1 MHLDIVTT
9 EKSVYSDDIDLLV
22 APGIEG
28 LLGILPRHAPLLTV
42 LNSGNVLIR
51 KDGKD
56 EEIMINGGFLEVTAN
71 SDVTILANSCWSAKN
86 DDFLTLNYV
95 RC

>member
-56 EEIMINGGFLEVTAN
+56 EEIMISGGFLEVTAN
-71 SDVTILANSCWSAKN
+71 SDVTILANS
-86 DDFLTLNYV
+86 
-95 RC
+95 

>member
-1 MHLDIVTT
+1 MHLNIVTT
-9 EKSVYSDDIDLLV
+9 EKSVYSWDIDLLV

-56 EEIMINGGFLEVTAN
+56 QEIMIKGGFLEVTID
-71 SDVTILANSCWSAKN
+71 SDVTILANS
-86 DDFLTLNYV
+86 
-95 RC
+95 

>member
-1 MHLDIVTT
+1 MHLNIVTT
-9 EKSVYSDDIDLLV
+9 EESVYSGDIDLLV

-56 EEIMINGGFLEVTAN
+56 EEIMIKGGFLEVTID
-71 SDVTILANSCWSAKN
+71 SDVTILANS
-86 DDFLTLNYV
+86 
-95 RC
+95 

>member
-1 MHLDIVTT
+1 MHLNIVTT
-9 EKSVYSDDIDLLV
+9 EKSVYSGDIDLLV

-56 EEIMINGGFLEVTAN
+56 QEIMIKGGFLEVTID
-71 SDVTILANSCWSAKN
+71 SDVTILANS
-86 DDFLTLNYV
+86 
-95 RC
+95 

>member
-71 SDVTILANSCWSAKN
+71 SDVTILANSC
-86 DDFLTLNYV
+86 
-95 RC
+95 

>member
-1 MHLDIVTT
+1 MHLNIVTT
-9 EKSVYSDDIDLLV
+9 EEPVYSGDIDLLV

-42 LNSGNVLIR
+42 LSSGNVLIR

-56 EEIMINGGFLEVTAN
+56 EEIMIKGGFLEVTID
-71 SDVTILANSCWSAKN
+71 SDVTILANS
-86 DDFLTLNYV
+86 
-95 RC
+95 

>member
-71 SDVTILANSCWSAKN
+71 SDVTILANS
-86 DDFLTLNYV
+86 
-95 RC
+95 

>member
-1 MHLDIVTT
+1 MHLNIVTT
-9 EKSVYSDDIDLLV
+9 EESVYSGDIDLLV

-42 LNSGNVLIR
+42 LSSGNVLIR

-56 EEIMINGGFLEVTAN
+56 EEIMIKGGFLEVTID
-71 SDVTILANSCWSAKN
+71 SDVTILANS
-86 DDFLTLNYV
+86 
-95 RC
+95 

>member
-1 MHLDIVTT
+1 LHLDIVTT

-71 SDVTILANSCWSAKN
+71 SDVTILANS
-86 DDFLTLNYV
+86 
-95 RC
+95 

>member
-1 MHLDIVTT
+1 MHLNIVTT
-9 EKSVYSDDIDLLV
+9 EKSVYSGDIDLLV

-56 EEIMINGGFLEVTAN
+56 EEIMIKGGFLEVTID
-71 SDVTILANSCWSAKN
+71 SDVTILANS
-86 DDFLTLNYV
+86 
-95 RC
+95 

>member
-1 MHLDIVTT
+1 MHLNIVTT
-9 EKSVYSDDIDLLV
+9 EKSVYSGDIDLLV

-42 LNSGNVLIR
+42 LSSGNVLIR

-56 EEIMINGGFLEVTAN
+56 EEIMIKGGFLEVTID
-71 SDVTILANSCWSAKN
+71 SDVTILANS
-86 DDFLTLNYV
+86 
-95 RC
+95 

>member
-1 MHLDIVTT
+1 LHLNIVTT
-9 EKSVYSDDIDLLV
+9 EKSVYSGDIDLLV

-56 EEIMINGGFLEVTAN
+56 QEIMIKGGFLEVTID
-71 SDVTILANSCWSAKN
+71 SDVTILANS
-86 DDFLTLNYV
+86 
-95 RC
+95 

>member
-1 MHLDIVTT
+1 MHLNIVTT
-9 EKSVYSDDIDLLV
+9 EESVYSGDIDLLV

-56 EEIMINGGFLEVTAN
+56 QEIMIKGGFLEVTID
-71 SDVTILANSCWSAKN
+71 SDVTILANS
-86 DDFLTLNYV
+86 
-95 RC
+95 

>member
-1 MHLDIVTT
+1 LHLNIVTT
-9 EKSVYSDDIDLLV
+9 EKSVYSGDIDLLV

-56 EEIMINGGFLEVTAN
+56 EEIMIKGGFLEVTID
-71 SDVTILANSCWSAKN
+71 SDVTILANS
-86 DDFLTLNYV
+86 
-95 RC
+95 

>member
-1 MHLDIVTT
+1 MHLNIVTT
-9 EKSVYSDDIDLLV
+9 EKSVYSGDIDLLV

-56 EEIMINGGFLEVTAN
+56 QEIMIKGGFLEVTMD
-71 SDVTILANSCWSAKN
+71 SDVTILANS
-86 DDFLTLNYV
+86 
-95 RC
+95 

>member
-1 MHLDIVTT
+1 LHLNIVTT
-9 EKSVYSDDIDLLV
+9 EESVYSGDIDLLV

-42 LNSGNVLIR
+42 LSSGNVLIR

-56 EEIMINGGFLEVTAN
+56 EEIMIKGGFLEVTID
-71 SDVTILANSCWSAKN
+71 SDVTILANS
-86 DDFLTLNYV
+86 
-95 RC
+95 

>member
-1 MHLDIVTT
+1 MHLNIVTT
-9 EKSVYSDDIDLLV
+9 EKSVYSGDIDLLV

-51 KDGKD
+51 KDWKD
-56 EEIMINGGFLEVTAN
+56 QEIKIKGGFLEVTID
-71 SDVTILANSCWSAKN
+71 SDVTILANS
-86 DDFLTLNYV
+86 
-95 RC
+95 

>member
-1 MHLDIVTT
+1 MHLNIVTT
-9 EKSVYSDDIDLLV
+9 EKSVYSGDIDLLV

-42 LNSGNVLIR
+42 LNSGSVLIR

-56 EEIMINGGFLEVTAN
+56 QEIMIKGGFLEVTMD
-71 SDVTILANSCWSAKN
+71 SDVTILANS
-86 DDFLTLNYV
+86 
-95 RC
+95 

>member
-1 MHLDIVTT
+1 MHLNIVTT
-9 EKSVYSDDIDLLV
+9 EKSVYSGDIDLLV

-28 LLGILPRHAPLLTV
+28 LLGILPRNAPLLTV

-56 EEIMINGGFLEVTAN
+56 QEIMIKGGFLEVTID
-71 SDVTILANSCWSAKN
+71 SDVTILANS
-86 DDFLTLNYV
+86 
-95 RC
+95 

>member
-1 MHLDIVTT
+1 M
-9 EKSVYSDDIDLLV
+9 LV

-56 EEIMINGGFLEVTAN
+56 EEIMIKGGFLEVTID
-71 SDVTILANSCWSAKN
+71 SDVTILANS
-86 DDFLTLNYV
+86 
-95 RC
+95 

>member
-1 MHLDIVTT
+1 MHLNIDTK
-9 EKSVYSDDIDLLV
+9 EKSVYSGDIDLFV

-56 EEIMINGGFLEVTAN
+56 QEIMIKGGFLEVTID
-71 SDVTILANSCWSAKN
+71 SDVTILANS
-86 DDFLTLNYV
+86 
-95 RC
+95 

>member
-1 MHLDIVTT
+1 MNLDIVTT
-9 EKSVYSDDIDLLV
+9 EETVYSGDIDLLV

-56 EEIMINGGFLEVTAN
+56 QELYVNGGFLEVTAN
-71 SDVTILANSCWSAKN
+71 SDITILANS
-86 DDFLTLNYV
+86 
-95 RC
+95 

>member
-1 MHLDIVTT
+1 MHLNIVTT
-9 EKSVYSDDIDLLV
+9 EKSVYSGDIDLLV

-56 EEIMINGGFLEVTAN
+56 EEIMIKGGFLEVTMD
-71 SDVTILANSCWSAKN
+71 SDVTILANS
-86 DDFLTLNYV
+86 
-95 RC
+95 

>member
-1 MHLDIVTT
+1 LHLNIVTT
-9 EKSVYSDDIDLLV
+9 EESVYSGDIDLLV

-56 EEIMINGGFLEVTAN
+56 EEIMIKGGFLEVTID
-71 SDVTILANSCWSAKN
+71 SDVTILANS
-86 DDFLTLNYV
+86 
-95 RC
+95 